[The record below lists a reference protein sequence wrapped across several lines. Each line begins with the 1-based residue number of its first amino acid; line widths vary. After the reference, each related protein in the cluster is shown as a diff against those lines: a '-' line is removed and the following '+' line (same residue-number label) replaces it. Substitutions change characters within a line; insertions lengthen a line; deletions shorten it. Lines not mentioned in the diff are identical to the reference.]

1 LVYSKANNSIENENG
16 GDGNGNG
23 NGNGEEEYIQN
34 ECELRD
40 WIIWVSE
47 SQSIGEDGCGIKGEW
62 ERTTLFLFQKFH

>member
-40 WIIWVSE
+40 
-47 SQSIGEDGCGIKGEW
+47 
-62 ERTTLFLFQKFH
+62 